1 MEMKE
6 LRQVKAEVGGRILYG
21 ELLRLNNK
29 TATIR
34 FPGSGGKPA
43 FTIKRHI
50 VKHQVKFLGSLEDVP
65 RL

>member
-6 LRQVKAEVGGRILYG
+6 LRQVKAEVGGRILHG

-34 FPGSGGKPA
+34 FPGSGDKPA
-43 FTIKRHI
+43 FTIKRHLT
-50 VKHQVKFLGSLEDVP
+50 KHRVKFLGFLKDVP